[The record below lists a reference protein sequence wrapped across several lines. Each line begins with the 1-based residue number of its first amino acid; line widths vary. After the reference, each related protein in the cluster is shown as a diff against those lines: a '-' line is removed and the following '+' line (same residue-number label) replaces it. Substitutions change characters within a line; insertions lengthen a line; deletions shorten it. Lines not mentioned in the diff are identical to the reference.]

1 MALKKIRR
9 DQLAKFIPDQ
19 EVIIRFQQL
28 FEEVDNNTSSISF
41 DNTILDSKASVAND
55 LATEA
60 IYNQVELE
68 FLMHA
73 INL

>member
-28 FEEVDNNTSSISF
+28 FEEVDTNSSISIIGGSSLEAK
-41 DNTILDSKASVAND
+41 TGVAND
-55 LATEA
+55 LAMQA
-60 IYNQVELE
+60 VNDIVELE
-68 FLMHA
+68 FMMHA